1 MLSQG
6 SYDSLNG
13 LNMKERISSVRPA
26 SQQVSYSNAVAAPL
40 DTPNYEYRRRP
51 SERTFDAPV
60 TSVHAVVGPPEQRC
74 WVERQQVTEE
84 RRGANVGGAII
95 GGILGGVLGHQVGS
109 GRGNDAATAG
119 GAVAG
124 ALIGGNSG
132 RGGGSTT
139 YDKDVQR
146 CKTVASGTPEYWDVT
161 YNYRGVEHHV
171 QMSSPPGNTIAVNRN
186 GDPRL

>member
-1 MLSQG
+1 MN
-6 SYDSLNG
+6 D
-13 LNMKERISSVRPA
+13 RISSVRPVN
-26 SQQVSYSNAVAAPL
+26 QQAVYQNEAPEPL
-40 DTPNYEYRRRP
+40 PAPTYEYRQRAN
-51 SERTFDAPV
+51 ERVFHAPV

-84 RRGANVGGAII
+84 RRGGTNVGGAIV

-124 ALIGGNSG
+124 ALIGGNAG
-132 RGGGSTT
+132 RGQGGVT

-146 CKTVASGTPEYWDVT
+146 CKTTASATPEYWDVT
-161 YNYRGVEHHV
+161 YTYRDVEHHV
-171 QMSSPPGNTIAVNRN
+171 QMSAPPGNTIAVNGN
-186 GDPRL
+186 GEPRL